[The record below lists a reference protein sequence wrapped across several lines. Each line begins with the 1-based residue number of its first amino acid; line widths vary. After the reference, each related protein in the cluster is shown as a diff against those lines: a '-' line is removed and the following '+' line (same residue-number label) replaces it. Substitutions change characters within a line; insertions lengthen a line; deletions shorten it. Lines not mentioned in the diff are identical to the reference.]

1 MRAQRKLRDSRDK
14 QTQLFYRNRDM
25 LCKASCQL
33 RAALFFIF
41 FSLLTME
48 GLGYTYICEVV
59 SKNNIVLF
67 EGEV

>member
-33 RAALFFIF
+33 RAALFFYFF
-41 FSLLTME
+41 FSF
-48 GLGYTYICEVV
+48 
-59 SKNNIVLF
+59 NNVRIVLYLYL
-67 EGEV
+67 